1 MSEKDK
7 KSVNFVLLPDGS
19 IRSATEEGA
28 DIGDIWA
35 TQQFI
40 REQEAQEELL
50 LKQEPMIKKSKRFF
64 KKAQKKAHSPVV
76 AAKPVAGTQAVNAP
90 LPRLQWVTYQL
101 AGTQDTSVPLPP
113 LQWATYHFQDNAE
126 PEGAILAQSPAP
138 KEITISLTVP
148 KLKTLKLP
156 KTHAKKAIKKLKTIP
171 LWAYAVVAL
180 FVLPALMITLSA
192 INRHNPTKKGSVAG
206 AQAAAVADYKTLAP
220 DGDVTNT
227 TSQKITYDPKR
238 KVSSFTDKINGYE
251 VTVSMQPIPSNFKPA
266 IGENVKKVA
275 EQFAANTV
283 LTVDNGAAY
292 LGTSAKGP
300 QSFVGYRGDLLV
312 FMTSKQKIADAAWA
326 SYFNTLK

>member
-90 LPRLQWVTYQL
+90 LP
-101 AGTQDTSVPLPP
+101 P

-126 PEGAILAQSPAP
+126 PEGAILAQSPDP